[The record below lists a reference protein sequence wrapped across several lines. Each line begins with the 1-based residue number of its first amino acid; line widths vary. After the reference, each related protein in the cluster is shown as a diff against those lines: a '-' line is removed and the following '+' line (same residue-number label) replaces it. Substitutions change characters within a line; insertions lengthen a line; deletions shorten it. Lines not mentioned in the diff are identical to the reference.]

1 MKRIFLT
8 LIFLITFSAFALAQT
23 EKEDTAIAE
32 AIFGKAKKT
41 IIGEYMQIDENQK
54 TEFWKLYD
62 EYEDKSDVILLE
74 RLGLIKQFVE
84 NYNTLED
91 ATASRLAEGLM
102 NNTVKLDHLHHEYF
116 GKFQKVIGGLKA
128 ATLYQIELYI
138 QTAVQSNVQS
148 HIPVIGEIQK
158 LQH

>member
-8 LIFLITFSAFALAQT
+8 LTFLITFSAFALAQT

-41 IIGEYMQIDENQK
+41 IIAEYLQIDENQK
-54 TEFWKLYD
+54 TEFWNLYD
-62 EYEDKSDVILLE
+62 KYEDKSNAIWIE

-84 NYNTLED
+84 SYNTLED

-102 NNTVKLDHLHHEYF
+102 KNTVKLDQLHQEYF
-116 GKFQKVIGGLKA
+116 SKFQKVIGGLKA
-128 ATLYQIELYI
+128 ATLYQIEIYI

-148 HIPVIGEIQK
+148 NIPVIGEIQK

>member
-8 LIFLITFSAFALAQT
+8 LTFLIAFSAFAMAQT
-23 EKEDTAIAE
+23 EKEDIAIAE

-41 IIGEYMQIDENQK
+41 IIAEYMQIDENQK
-54 TEFWKLYD
+54 TEFWHLYD
-62 EYEDKSDVILLE
+62 QYEDKSNAILLE
-74 RLGLIKQFVE
+74 RLGLIKQFVDS
-84 NYNTLED
+84 YNTLDD

-102 NNTVKLDHLHHEYF
+102 NNTSKLDHLHQEYF
-116 GKFQKVIGGLKA
+116 NKFQKVIGGLKA

-138 QTAVQSNVQS
+138 QTAIQSNVQS

>member
-1 MKRIFLT
+1 MKKIFLT
-8 LIFLITFSAFALAQT
+8 LIFSIIFSALALAQT
-23 EKEDTAIAE
+23 EKEDITIAE

-41 IIGEYMQIDENQK
+41 IIAEYMQIDENQK
-54 TEFWKLYD
+54 TEFWNLYN
-62 EYEDKSDVILLE
+62 EYEDKSNVILLE

-84 NYNTLED
+84 SYNTLED